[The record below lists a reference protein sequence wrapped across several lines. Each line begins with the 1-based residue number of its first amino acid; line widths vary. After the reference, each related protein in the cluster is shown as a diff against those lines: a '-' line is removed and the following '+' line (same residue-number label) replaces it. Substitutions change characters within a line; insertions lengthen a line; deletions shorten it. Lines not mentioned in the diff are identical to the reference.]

1 MLPELAACNET
12 WGLHLKPSC
21 FIKVPVPAAR
31 LRKCFFAFG
40 FCKFIRLCVI
50 HLPSPLI
57 SCLGFFFFSLSVSQ
71 LLGFESPVRCPHILR
86 ERKQAD
92 ERQWEI
98 TWPHL
103 IHRRCINEFLVISA
117 VLFWL
122 VDEIQFAATSKRQ
135 QYYCSLLLEEVQQ
148 NMTIPCKP
156 SVWLQRYQRR
166 LIFERSWDLQTTC
179 HKHYTLWKTSW
190 ESRALTCFILIRAG
204 IREDNFVRNASL
216 LPQKQR
222 LVVST
227 CFLGSLWGL
236 PWQIPTS
243 AGSFLFPVAL
253 QLHDWLLPLS

>member
-1 MLPELAACNET
+1 MAACNET

-57 SCLGFFFFSLSVSQ
+57 SCLGFFFSLSLSRSSSDSNHLCVAHTS
-71 LLGFESPVRCPHILR
+71 L

-103 IHRRCINEFLVISA
+103 IHSCCINEFLVISA

-122 VDEIQFAATSKRQ
+122 VDEIQCAATSKRQ

-148 NMTIPCKP
+148 NMTIPFKP
-156 SVWLQRYQRR
+156 SVWLQHYLDHTEGPEIPKEAYFREELR
-166 LIFERSWDLQTTC
+166 LPD
-179 HKHYTLWKTSW
+179 Y
-190 ESRALTCFILIRAG
+190 
-204 IREDNFVRNASL
+204 
-216 LPQKQR
+216 
-222 LVVST
+222 
-227 CFLGSLWGL
+227 
-236 PWQIPTS
+236 
-243 AGSFLFPVAL
+243 
-253 QLHDWLLPLS
+253 LS

>member
-1 MLPELAACNET
+1 MAACNET
-12 WGLHLKPSC
+12 WGLHLKPPC

-40 FCKFIRLCVI
+40 LCKFIRLCVI

-57 SCLGFFFFSLSVSQ
+57 SCLGFFFFFSLSLCVSQ

-103 IHRRCINEFLVISA
+103 IHSCCINEFLVISA

-122 VDEIQFAATSKRQ
+122 VDEIQRAATSKRR
-135 QYYCSLLLEEVQQ
+135 QYYCSLLLAEVQQ

-156 SVWLQRYQRR
+156 SVWLQHYLDHAEGPEIPKEAYFREELRLPDYKRYTVWKHLGNLEHCHVLFWFTQVS
-166 LIFERSWDLQTTC
+166 ERTVS
-179 HKHYTLWKTSW
+179 
-190 ESRALTCFILIRAG
+190 A
-204 IREDNFVRNASL
+204 RNASL
-216 LPQKQR
+216 LPQKQW
-222 LVVST
+222 LVKICEKKREQNRRICV
-227 CFLGSLWGL
+227 
-236 PWQIPTS
+236 
-243 AGSFLFPVAL
+243 
-253 QLHDWLLPLS
+253 